1 MLGRACILRP
11 LVAFAASGCITST
24 SEITD
29 TGPDPS
35 TFEPVPLAVTRE
47 LDVLFLVD
55 DSGSMRQEQ
64 AALASG
70 FDRFIQLLEDADGR
84 LPGLHI
90 GVASSDVGT
99 GPEGDGIPLCEG
111 QGDDGVLQVP
121 DGCPVLTDGSRFI
134 RDVAGTSGGRDINY
148 SGTLAEQFSCMARL
162 GTAGC
167 GFEQHFESM
176 KRALSGQVLNGDFL
190 RPEASLAVL
199 FVADE
204 DDCSADDRGLFDPSQ
219 DDRAAPL
226 GELSSFRCFEF
237 GVECAPVDGGER
249 EVGPRTGCAPE
260 EGSRYLAPVS
270 SYVEFLR
277 GLKADPDRVFVSTI
291 AGDPGPVAVME
302 DPERDPAELMVAPTC
317 TICPGGAAS
326 GCETRDAL
334 VSAAP
339 AIRMQ
344 ALVDAFGAA
353 GHRQDIC
360 SYDPATDSLDFGAAL
375 AGVAEKLAPRIATSC
390 LSTAPLDTD
399 EAAAGTQAACQ
410 LVEVADG
417 AELAIPACDASPGAQ
432 PCFRLRDAPE
442 QCPASGL
449 ALAIDRGSA
458 PPAAGAVLSL
468 RCALPPEA

>member
-1 MLGRACILRP
+1 MHCRARILRP

-29 TGPDPS
+29 TGPDPA
-35 TFEPVPLAVTRE
+35 TFEALPLTITRE
-47 LDVLFLVD
+47 LDVLFVVD

-70 FDRFIQLLEDADGR
+70 FDRFTELLEDAEGR

-90 GVASSDVGT
+90 GVASSNVGT
-99 GPEGDGIPLCEG
+99 GPEGSGGEQCAG
-111 QGDDGVLQVP
+111 QGDDGVLRVP
-121 DGCPVLTDGSRFI
+121 EACPVLTDGSRFI
-134 RDVAGTSGGRDINY
+134 RDVAGAGGARDINY
-148 SGTLAEQFSCMARL
+148 TGTLAEQFSCMAQL

-204 DDCSADDRGLFDPSQ
+204 DDCSATDRGLFDASQ
-219 DDRAAPL
+219 DDRASEL
-226 GELSSFRCFEF
+226 GEFSSFRCFEF

-249 EVGPRTGCAPE
+249 VVGPRTDCVPE
-260 EGSRYLAPVS
+260 EGSRYLASVS

-277 GLKADPDRVFVSTI
+277 GLKADPDRIFVSTI
-291 AGDPGPVAVME
+291 TGDPGPVAVME
-302 DPERDPAELMVAPTC
+302 DPERDPTELMVAPTC

-390 LSTAPLDTD
+390 LSAIPLDTD
-399 EAAAGTQAACQ
+399 DDAAGTQAACQ
-410 LVEVADG
+410 LVEIADG
-417 AELAIPACDASPGAQ
+417 AELAIPACDAAVATL
-432 PCFRLRDAPE
+432 PCFRLRDNPD
-442 QCPASGL
+442 QCPATGL
-449 ALAIDRGSA
+449 ALAIDRGDA
-458 PPAAGAVLSL
+458 PPAPGAVLSL
-468 RCALPPEA
+468 RCALPPEP